1 MYIRY
6 KHIVP
11 IIFVIVCASLVVIKL
26 DNTNLARELPY
37 DCYIYRKYGIYCAG
51 CGGTRAVME
60 FLNGNIFASIK
71 YHPAVVYS
79 AGVMI
84 YMMFEYI
91 RSIVK
96 KTELVISPVPFYL
109 LIGVII
115 LQWIFKDY
123 MLIFCGRK
131 II

>member
-11 IIFVIVCASLVVIKL
+11 IIFIIVCVSLIVIKL
-26 DNTNLARELPY
+26 CNINLANEIPF
-37 DCYIYRKYGIYCAG
+37 DCFIYGKYGIYCAG

-60 FLNGNIFASIK
+60 LLNGNIFASIK

-79 AGVMI
+79 AGLMI
-84 YMMFEYI
+84 YIMFEYI

-115 LQWIFKDY
+115 LQWFLKDY
-123 MLIFCGRK
+123 ILIFCGRK